1 MVAKHAFVLLWPF
14 LFELPNQ
21 RSIVDPGFI
30 NPSDDLRGAPSKSG
44 LTPDQNQPGVCV
56 WGCLCLQRCV
66 GGSVGVITKLP
77 WAGQR
82 WTCNKDVLGWVYQS
96 KAALSLARR

>member
-1 MVAKHAFVLLWPF
+1 MVAKSAFVLLWPF

-30 NPSDDLRGAPSKSG
+30 NLSDDLRGAPSKSG
-44 LTPDQNQPGVCV
+44 VTPDQNQPGVCV
-56 WGCLCLQRCV
+56 WGCLCLERCV

-77 WAGQR
+77 CGTSR
-82 WTCNKDVLGWVYQS
+82 FNLGRPAMDLQ
-96 KAALSLARR
+96 